1 MSRNLQDA
9 LLIKSSALPAA
20 NASNATASIDLTATT
35 QDESPFEVS
44 LSVPAT
50 PNLADTKK
58 ITFTFEDSADNSSFA
73 AIAPL
78 ATLVVTGT
86 ASGGAAAERIVRL
99 PGVTRRYIRA
109 SAAVESAGGT
119 NTAVSYTLGL
129 IF

>member
-20 NASNATASIDLTATT
+20 NASNATASIDLTATNQGLT
-35 QDESPFEVS
+35 YFEVS

-73 AIAPL
+73 AVAPL

-109 SAAVESAGGT
+109 AAAVESAGGT
-119 NTAVSYTLGL
+119 NTAVSYTIGL

>member
-1 MSRNLQDA
+1 MTRNLQDA

-20 NASNATASIDLTATT
+20 NANNATASIDLTATT
-35 QDESPFEVS
+35 QDETYFEVS

-86 ASGGAAAERIVRL
+86 ATGGAAAETIVRL

-109 SAAVESAGGT
+109 KAAVENAGGT
-119 NTAVSYTLGL
+119 NTAVSYTLAL

>member
-20 NASNATASIDLTATT
+20 NASNNTASIDLTATV
-35 QDESPFEVS
+35 QEEAPYEVS

-73 AIAPL
+73 AIPAL

-86 ASGGAAAERIVRL
+86 ATGGAAAERIVRL
-99 PGVTRRYIRA
+99 PPTTRRYIRA
-109 SAAVESAGGT
+109 AAAVESAGGT